1 MVRIANRLLDCIV
14 NYSAG
19 EDGADIEIRV
29 KEELTD
35 EDILA
40 IRDAEFLEEMEV
52 NYGEVKDVIGK
63 YVLVGWKSI
72 IKGWDG
78 LRFCWQTY
86 RTTDLDE
93 MKKQLEKATQDNEDL
108 TQALLELA
116 EIVGGNNG

>member
-19 EDGADIEIRV
+19 EGGADIEIRV
-29 KEELTD
+29 KEGLTD

-116 EIVGGNNG
+116 EIVGGSNG